1 MRELGG
7 IVPRARL
14 EWRAEGPGADRAPS
28 QETRSFRHI
37 YASHAMIILAPT
49 TTRDMLDQL
58 GLQPEAFSNLL
69 EPLDGLDR
77 FEPVMKAEEEE
88 EEDDDD
94 FEWDDDDSDDEF
106 EDDEDSE
113 DDAEFADDDDAWDD
127 DLEEDDED

>member
-28 QETRSFRHI
+28 RETRSFRHI

-49 TTRDMLDQL
+49 TTSDMLDQL
-58 GLQPEAFSNLL
+58 GLRPEAFSNLL

-77 FEPVMKAEEEE
+77 FDPVMKAED
-88 EEDDDD
+88 EDEDEDD
-94 FEWDDDDSDDEF
+94 FEWDDDDSDDDF
-106 EDDEDSE
+106 EDDEDSD